1 MNRHLA
7 ALVIAGAAQG
17 AVAATAAAGGA
28 ASAPSATTGISQRGQ
43 AVAACERA
51 VQSTL
56 RDTRG
61 ASAEPSF
68 SVAPSVVPGPADAPE
83 ITLRGAGQ
91 VRTGA
96 GTRPFSFSCSYD
108 TATASVSGVVVRDAV
123 ASARPA
129 PAARAVEPDLS
140 HLSPTACE
148 SAAAA
153 ALKRRWP
160 GVTQINFNADTR
172 QLSQDADG
180 TASLRGQG
188 LATPTVRDPD
198 VHFSYDCAID
208 ARNGRVIKVAIGN

>member
-1 MNRHLA
+1 M
-7 ALVIAGAAQG
+7 
-17 AVAATAAAGGA
+17 
-28 ASAPSATTGISQRGQ
+28 
-43 AVAACERA
+43 
-51 VQSTL
+51 QSTL

-68 SVAPSVVPGPADAPE
+68 SVAPSVVPGPADATE

-108 TATASVSGVVVRDAV
+108 TASASVSGVVVRDAV
-123 ASARPA
+123 SAPPRTTAAS
-129 PAARAVEPDLS
+129 RAVEPDLS
-140 HLSPTACE
+140 HLSPAACE

-180 TASLRGQG
+180 IASLRGQG

-198 VHFSYDCAID
+198 VHFSYDCAVD
-208 ARNGRVIKVAIGN
+208 ARNGRVMKVAIGN